1 MSSTTTVE
9 RIPAHGV
16 GDRLPELSVHLDR
29 TAIVAAAIA
38 SQDFEDVH
46 HDPGLAQQRG
56 MRDVFISINST
67 NGYIDRYVTD
77 WAGPTAR
84 IRSVSLRLGV
94 PHFGGDTLRFEGEV
108 TDLTDGVTT
117 LRIVGRND
125 NGVHVTSDVTLIE
138 HEGTLA

>member
-1 MSSTTTVE
+1 MSTSTVN

-67 NGYIDRYVTD
+67 NGYIDRYVTEEGAYHPSEVGALVD
-77 WAGPTAR
+77 RTPFLRAGAAL
-84 IRSVSLRLGV
+84 LRG
-94 PHFGGDTLRFEGEV
+94 
-108 TDLTDGVTT
+108 
-117 LRIVGRND
+117 
-125 NGVHVTSDVTLIE
+125 S
-138 HEGTLA
+138 